1 MDTFH
6 LLTICK
12 EKRNN
17 IYVFGDSLLLIEEVK
32 TYRKE
37 EKRKE
42 KKAQPVNSIPGHFS
56 PVLFLHNL
64 TKC

>member
-1 MDTFH
+1 M
-6 LLTICK
+6 LTICK

-56 PVLFLHNL
+56 PVLFF
-64 TKC
+64 T